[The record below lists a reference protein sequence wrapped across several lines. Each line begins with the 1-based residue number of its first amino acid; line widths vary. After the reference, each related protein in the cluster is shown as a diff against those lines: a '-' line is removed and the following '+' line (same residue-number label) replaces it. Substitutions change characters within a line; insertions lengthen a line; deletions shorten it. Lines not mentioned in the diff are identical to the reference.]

1 MKYAIE
7 NDNNSNSLIN
17 IKVVGVGGGGGNA
30 VNRMINDDMRDVE
43 FIAINTDQQ
52 VLIKSL
58 ASTKIS
64 IGEQLTAGRGA
75 GGNPECGA
83 QSAEESR
90 DEITQALKGAEMVFI
105 TAGMGGGTGTGA
117 APVVAEIAQKMGIL
131 TVAVVTKPFKF
142 EGKQRAAKAEN
153 GIANLYKNVDALIVI
168 PNDRLVEMA
177 KSERG
182 KSLPFNKA
190 FEMADE
196 VLRQGVQSITDL
208 IKDDGFVNLDFADVS
223 AVLRHSGYAH
233 MGVGTA
239 SGDDRAL
246 EAAKAAVSSPLLE
259 TKIDGASALIMN
271 ITASENFG
279 MDEGSIAS
287 EYISGLV
294 SEDCNIYWGVVL
306 DPDMGDEIKI
316 TVIATGFK
324 DKEVEALQDV
334 EARLALGTKETIKSA
349 RKAVGVEERTVPE
362 RSVQQPK
369 QTSKTGNTDID
380 DILRIFAGK

>member
-7 NDNNSNSLIN
+7 NENNNNLIN
-17 IKVVGVGGGGGNA
+17 IKVVGIGGGGGNA
-30 VNRMINDDMRDVE
+30 VNRMIADDMQDVE

-52 VLIKSL
+52 VLVKSL
-58 ASTKIS
+58 ATTKIS
-64 IGEQLTAGRGA
+64 IGEKLTAGRGA

-131 TVAVVTKPFKF
+131 TVGVVTKPFTF
-142 EGKQRAAKAEN
+142 EGKRRLHAAEN

-168 PNDRLVEMA
+168 PNNRLEEIA
-177 KSERG
+177 KSQTG
-182 KSLPFNKA
+182 KSLTFRQGFA
-190 FEMADE
+190 LADT
-196 VLRQGVQSITDL
+196 VLGQGVQSITEL

-233 MGVGTA
+233 MGVGRA

-246 EAAKAAVSSPLLE
+246 NAAKSAVSSPLLE
-259 TKIDGASALIMN
+259 TNIDGASALIMN
-271 ITASENFG
+271 ITASYDFG

-287 EYISGLV
+287 DYISGLV
-294 SEDCNIYWGVVL
+294 SDDCNIYWGVVF
-306 DPDMGDEIKI
+306 DEDMGDEIQI

-324 DKEVEALQDV
+324 DKEVEALEGV
-334 EARLALGTKETIKSA
+334 EARLEVGTKEISKNV
-349 RKAVGVEERTVPE
+349 RKAAGVESEAKAPAAAPA
-362 RSVQQPK
+362 QPK
-369 QTSKTGNTDID
+369 STGSEID
-380 DILRIFAGK
+380 EILKIFAGK